1 MSTST
6 PEPSYGV
13 VASLDELVRQRSP
26 FRSVG
31 ITPTGRVRT
40 LQSGSYDSTFHGR
53 GMEFDESRP
62 YQAGDDV
69 RTIDWRVMAR
79 TGRVHTKLFHE
90 ERERPVLML
99 VDQRLPMRFGTRDS
113 FKSVLAARAA
123 ATLAWAARD
132 AGDRVGGMILRPS
145 GHLEIAPQRS
155 RGRLV
160 TFLRHLSEAT
170 ADQEE
175 GSALPLSEGLA
186 RLGRVARPGTLV
198 LLISDFHDLDESVER
213 EIGSLARRCDVA
225 CLLVHDVLETRAP
238 APGDYRI
245 SDGDRVLRLPTEN
258 EGWRREYA
266 ERFEARKQR
275 LERLCARSRAAF
287 LTLQTGEDCASVLR
301 ADRFAR
307 AFGGARAA
315 GGRA

>member
-1 MSTST
+1 MSDSRD
-6 PEPSYGV
+6 ESYGV

-31 ITPTGRVRT
+31 IAPTGRVRT
-40 LQSGSYDSTFHGR
+40 LHSGSYDSAFHGR
-53 GMEFDESRP
+53 GMEFDESRE

-90 ERERPVLML
+90 ERERPVLIL
-99 VDQRLPMRFGTRDS
+99 VDARLPMRFGTRDS

-132 AGDRVGGMILRPS
+132 AGDRVGGIILRPS
-145 GHLEIAPQRS
+145 GHVEVPPHRS
-155 RGRLV
+155 RARLV
-160 TFLRHLSEAT
+160 GFLRQVSDAT
-170 ADQEE
+170 ADPGE
-175 GSALPLSEGLA
+175 GPSLSLSEGLA

-198 LLISDFHDLDESVER
+198 LVVSDFHDLDDAVER
-213 EIGSLARRCDVA
+213 EIGRLARRCDVA
-225 CLLVHDVLETRAP
+225 CLLVHDALEVSAP

-245 SDGDRVLRLPTEN
+245 SDGERVLRLPTEDDA
-258 EGWRREYA
+258 WRREYA
-266 ERFEARKQR
+266 ERFTARRER
-275 LERLCARSRAAF
+275 LEKACTRWRAAF
-287 LTLQTGEDCASVLR
+287 LALRTGQDCQRVLR

-307 AFGGARAA
+307 AFGGARAT

>member
-1 MSTST
+1 MSVST
-6 PEPSYGV
+6 DERYGV
-13 VASLDELVRQRSP
+13 VASLDELVRQRSRL
-26 FRSVG
+26 RSVG
-31 ITPTGRVRT
+31 IAPTGRVRT
-40 LQSGSYDSTFHGR
+40 LQSGSYDSAFHGR
-53 GMEFDESRP
+53 GMEFDESRE
-62 YQAGDDV
+62 YQPGDDV

-99 VDQRLPMRFGTRDS
+99 VDARLPMRFGTRDS

-132 AGDRVGGMILRPS
+132 AGDRVGGLILRPS
-145 GHLEIAPQRS
+145 GHLEIAPQRT

-160 TFLRHLSEAT
+160 TFLRHLSDAT
-170 ADQEE
+170 ADETD
-175 GSALPLSEGLA
+175 GPSLPLSEGLA

-198 LLISDFHDLDESVER
+198 VLISDFHDLDDDAER
-213 EIGSLARRCDVA
+213 EIGGLARRCDVA
-225 CLLVHDVLETRAP
+225 CLLVHDALETSAP
-238 APGDYRI
+238 SPGDYRI
-245 SDGDRVLRLPTEN
+245 SDGDQVMRLPTEN
-258 EGWRREYA
+258 QSWRNEYA
-266 ERFEARKQR
+266 ERFGARRDR
-275 LERLCARSRAAF
+275 LERICARSRAAF
-287 LTLQTGEDCASVLR
+287 LPLQTGEDCQNVLR

>member
-1 MSTST
+1 MSQ
-6 PEPSYGV
+6 ERDANYGV

-40 LQSGSYDSTFHGR
+40 LQSGSYDSAFHGR
-53 GMEFDESRP
+53 GMEFDESRE

-90 ERERPVLML
+90 ERERPVLLL
-99 VDQRLPMRFGTRDS
+99 VDARLPMRFGTRDS

-132 AGDRVGGMILRPS
+132 AGDRVGGILLTPS
-145 GHLEIAPQRS
+145 GHREVAPQRT

-160 TFLRHLSEAT
+160 GFLRQLSDAT
-170 ADQEE
+170 ADEAE
-175 GSALPLSEGLA
+175 GTALPLSEGLA

-198 LLISDFHDLDESVER
+198 LLLSDFHDLDDDVER
-213 EIGSLARRCDVA
+213 EIGRLARRCDVA
-225 CLLVHDVLETRAP
+225 CLLVHDALESSAP

-258 EGWRREYA
+258 EGWRTEYA
-266 ERFEARKQR
+266 KRFAERRDR
-275 LERLCARSRAAF
+275 LEKTCRRNRAAF
-287 LTLQTGEDCASVLR
+287 LPLQTGEDCQKVLR

-307 AFGGARAA
+307 AFGGAHAA
-315 GGRA
+315 GGQA

>member
-1 MSTST
+1 MSV
-6 PEPSYGV
+6 PRDEQYGV
-13 VASLDELVRQRSP
+13 VASLDELVRQRSA

-31 ITPTGRVRT
+31 IAPTGRVRT
-40 LQSGSYDSTFHGR
+40 LQSGSYDSVFHGR
-53 GMEFDESRP
+53 GMEFDESRE

-99 VDQRLPMRFGTRDS
+99 VDARLPMRFGTRDS

-132 AGDRVGGMILRPS
+132 AGDRVGGILLRPS
-145 GHLEIAPQRS
+145 GHVEIAPQRT

-160 TFLRHLSEAT
+160 GFLRQLSDAT
-170 ADQEE
+170 ADESD
-175 GSALPLSEGLA
+175 GPSLPLSEGLA

-198 LLISDFHDLDESVER
+198 LLISDFHDLDDTAES
-213 EIGSLARRCDVA
+213 EIGRLARRCDVA
-225 CLLVHDVLETRAP
+225 CLLIHDALEAAAP

-245 SDGDRVLRLPTEN
+245 SDGERVLRLPTEN
-258 EGWRREYA
+258 ASWRTEYA
-266 ERFEARKQR
+266 ERFAERRDR
-275 LERLCARSRAAF
+275 LEKVCARNRAAF
-287 LTLQTGEDCASVLR
+287 LALRTGEDCASVLR

-307 AFGGARAA
+307 AFGGAQA

>member
-1 MSTST
+1 MSSRDD
-6 PEPSYGV
+6 ERYGV
-13 VASLDELVRQRSP
+13 VASLDELVRQRSL

-31 ITPTGRVRT
+31 IAPTGRVRT
-40 LQSGSYDSTFHGR
+40 LQSGSYDSAFHGR
-53 GMEFDESRP
+53 GMEFAESRE

-99 VDQRLPMRFGTRDS
+99 VDARLPMRFGTRDS

-132 AGDRVGGMILRPS
+132 AGDRVGGIILRPS
-145 GHLEIAPQRS
+145 GHLEVAPQRT

-160 TFLRHLSEAT
+160 GFLRHLSEAT
-170 ADQEE
+170 ADESL
-175 GSALPLSEGLA
+175 GSSLPLSEGLA

-198 LLISDFHDLDESVER
+198 LLLSDFHDLDDAAER
-213 EIGSLARRCDVA
+213 EIGRMARRCDVA
-225 CLLVHDVLETRAP
+225 CVLVHDALETDAP
-238 APGDYRI
+238 ARGDYRI

-258 EGWRREYA
+258 QGWRTEYA
-266 ERFEARKQR
+266 ERFAVRRAR
-275 LERLCARSRAAF
+275 LEKLCARNRAAF
-287 LTLQTGEDCASVLR
+287 LALQTGEDCQSILR
-301 ADRFAR
+301 GDRFAR
-307 AFGGARAA
+307 AFGGTHAAEAR
-315 GGRA
+315 G

>member
-1 MSTST
+1 MST
-6 PEPSYGV
+6 PRDERYGV

-26 FRSVG
+26 HRSVG
-31 ITPTGRVRT
+31 ISPTGRVRT
-40 LQSGSYDSTFHGR
+40 LQSGSYDSAFHGR
-53 GMEFDESRP
+53 GMEFDESRE

-99 VDQRLPMRFGTRDS
+99 VDARLPMRFGTRDS

-132 AGDRVGGMILRPS
+132 AGDRVGGILLRPS
-145 GHLEIAPQRS
+145 GHTEIAPQRT

-160 TFLRHLSEAT
+160 GFLRHLSDAT
-170 ADQEE
+170 ADEAE
-175 GSALPLSEGLA
+175 GSSLSLCEGLA

-198 LLISDFHDLDESVER
+198 LVISDFHDLDDAAER
-213 EIGSLARRCDVA
+213 EIGRLARRCDLA
-225 CLLVHDVLETRAP
+225 CLLIHDALETAAP
-238 APGDYRI
+238 PSGDYRI

-258 EGWRREYA
+258 DGWRAEYA
-266 ERFEARKQR
+266 GRFAERRDR
-275 LERLCARSRAAF
+275 LEKLCARHRAAF
-287 LTLQTGEDCASVLR
+287 LPLRTGEDCQTILR

-307 AFGGARAA
+307 AFGGARQA